1 MLRLAWKNILHRP
14 LNLLLTLILF
24 ALGVGLITY
33 LLLLNTQLREQFD
46 NNLASVDLVIGAK
59 GSPLQMIL
67 CSMYHVDAP
76 TGNISVEEAKPFLKE
91 GHPIIK
97 ESVPLSL
104 GDNYKGYRIVGTTQD
119 IIPFYEAKVSQ
130 GKSWQRSGEVVV
142 GAGVAAST
150 GLGIGDSFKSSH
162 GLTEDDDLAH
172 DHTAL
177 TVVGMLD
184 RTGTVIDQ
192 LLLTSYETVWDVH
205 NHDHGSEDGDSHNH
219 DDHDHAHHE
228 GHDHDHDHHDHDHAG
243 HDHGDHAHDHAS
255 ATFDKAHLIEH
266 GDEDITSI
274 LVRYRNKASFPA
286 LSFARNINENTDLQ
300 AASPAIEM
308 NRLYS
313 MMGTG
318 TDVLQWLALLIAVV
332 SAFSIFITLLKSM
345 RERRYE
351 LALMRVMGGSRSSL
365 FGLITWEGVLLS
377 LLGCLLG
384 LLLGHVAMQW
394 TAGLLADDYRY
405 NLTGWRWISA
415 EWLIIAGSLALGL
428 LAALLPAIQASNT
441 DINETLGTTT

>member
-1 MLRLAWKNILHRP
+1 
-14 LNLLLTLILF
+14 
-24 ALGVGLITY
+24 
-33 LLLLNTQLREQFD
+33 
-46 NNLASVDLVIGAK
+46 
-59 GSPLQMIL
+59 
-67 CSMYHVDAP
+67 
-76 TGNISVEEAKPFLKE
+76 
-91 GHPIIK
+91 
-97 ESVPLSL
+97 
-104 GDNYKGYRIVGTTQD
+104 
-119 IIPFYEAKVSQ
+119 
-130 GKSWQRSGEVVV
+130 
-142 GAGVAAST
+142 
-150 GLGIGDSFKSSH
+150 
-162 GLTEDDDLAH
+162 
-172 DHTAL
+172 
-177 TVVGMLD
+177 
-184 RTGTVIDQ
+184 
-192 LLLTSYETVWDVH
+192 
-205 NHDHGSEDGDSHNH
+205 
-219 DDHDHAHHE
+219 
-228 GHDHDHDHHDHDHAG
+228 
-243 HDHGDHAHDHAS
+243 
-255 ATFDKAHLIEH
+255 
-266 GDEDITSI
+266 
-274 LVRYRNKASFPA
+274 
-286 LSFARNINENTDLQ
+286 
-300 AASPAIEM
+300 
-308 NRLYS
+308 